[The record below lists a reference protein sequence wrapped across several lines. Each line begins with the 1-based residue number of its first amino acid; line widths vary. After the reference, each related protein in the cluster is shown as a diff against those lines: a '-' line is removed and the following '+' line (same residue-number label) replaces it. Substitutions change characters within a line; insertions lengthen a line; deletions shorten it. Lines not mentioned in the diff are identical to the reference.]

1 MPFTIES
8 RVLRLEEKTAAMEER
23 VRGRIETVDERL
35 RQLNRSMDRVIPHGE
50 AITEVR
56 GIVNG
61 VLDDIREVREDIA
74 ELSKTVE
81 TNEQRRREDDDR
93 VEQNRVAAE
102 VARRDDRRADRKL
115 LWGIFGGLG
124 AATIA
129 GICGII
135 AAGIHP

>member
-35 RQLNRSMDRVIPHGE
+35 RQLNRSMDRVVPHGE

-74 ELSKTVE
+74 GLSKTVE
-81 TNEQRRREDDDR
+81 QNEERRGKADDQRRE
-93 VEQNRVAAE
+93 
-102 VARRDDRRADRKL
+102 DRRADRKL

-129 GICGII
+129 GISGII